1 MVLVSGC
8 MIIHKTNCR
17 YPNGAGSSHQH
28 VVGCHSDEDNE
39 GRSDMWQILDDAAAE
54 VIVNNTDVIVNSIF
68 VFFNSNCLHLLDMV
82 SLYSG
87 SI

>member
-28 VVGCHSDEDNE
+28 VVGCHSGEDND

-54 VIVNNTDVIVNSIF
+54 VIVNNTNVKVNSIC

-82 SLYSG
+82 SLYS
-87 SI
+87 

>member
-28 VVGCHSDEDNE
+28 VVGCHSGEDNE

-54 VIVNNTDVIVNSIF
+54 VIVNNADVIVNSIH
-68 VFFNSNCLHLLDMV
+68 VFFNSNCLHLLD
-82 SLYSG
+82 
-87 SI
+87 

>member
-1 MVLVSGC
+1 MALVSGC
-8 MIIHKTNCR
+8 IIIHKTNCR

-68 VFFNSNCLHLLDMV
+68 VFFNSNCLHLLD
-82 SLYSG
+82 
-87 SI
+87 

>member
-28 VVGCHSDEDNE
+28 VVGCHSGEDNE

-54 VIVNNTDVIVNSIF
+54 VIVNNTDIY